1 MRYKSQRYLSRCR
14 PPFPSAFLSAMAI
27 IRKTFEG
34 TKVRTFVPSFS
45 PSSHSSFV
53 RALCLRSDAPT
64 VFCSLCLFFLLG
76 IQCRNCLDHLF
87 AYLLRVQPRKIPSFS
102 PFLLLP
108 SRSSL
113 ILDLPFSISFFLHFI
128 ISLPPS
134 PGEDEIKYVYAKHR
148 GSRGVLL
155 GKRRIGREQNGT
167 EYRPRIQKKER

>member
-64 VFCSLCLFFLLG
+64 VFYSLCLFFLLG

-102 PFLLLP
+102 PFLPFTISLFFN
-108 SRSSL
+108 SWSSFFCL
-113 ILDLPFSISFFLHFI
+113 ILSSFYYFSFSVTLTRRRRDKVRIR
-128 ISLPPS
+128 
-134 PGEDEIKYVYAKHR
+134 KT
-148 GSRGVLL
+148 SRVS
-155 GKRRIGREQNGT
+155 RRFVG
-167 EYRPRIQKKER
+167 